1 MGISGVWDGRQVA
14 ADYGWQKFF
23 DALCHAITST
33 GSLQQRL
40 GSLVLAV
47 SDLRRKNF
55 PDDDTW
61 MRFEQFLT
69 ATTGHPATEAKADI
83 KTTTLQMKDE
93 EARKW
98 LHEAVRIFSNLSE
111 EAEV

>member
-1 MGISGVWDGRQVA
+1 MGISGVWDGHQIE
-14 ADYGWQKFF
+14 ADYAWQKFF

-40 GSLVLAV
+40 ASLVWAV

-55 PDDDTW
+55 LDDETW
-61 MRFEQFLT
+61 TRFEEFLI
-69 ATTGHPATEAKADI
+69 ATTGHPATTAKAGI
-83 KTTTLQMKDE
+83 RTTTLQMKDE

-98 LHEAVRIFSNLSE
+98 LQEAVRIFSNLSE
-111 EAEV
+111 ETEG